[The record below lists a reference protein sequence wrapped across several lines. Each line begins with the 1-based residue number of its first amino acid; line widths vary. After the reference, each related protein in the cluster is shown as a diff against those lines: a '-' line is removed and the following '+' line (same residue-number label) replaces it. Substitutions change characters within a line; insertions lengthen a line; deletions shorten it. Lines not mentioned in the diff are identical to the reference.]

1 MDEVV
6 RELFRANDRHVT
18 TRQDT
23 LGGLQEGQRPELLTV
38 SCGDSRVLQDGM
50 WDDRP
55 PGHIFTHS
63 NIGNRVRQQ
72 TERGKVIAGDVLYP
86 LVHTGTETVLVV
98 GHTGCGAVT
107 AAYRSLTE
115 GIEDRPGIEHCVRLI
130 EDDLSAALDSLPPD
144 ISDDEAINRLV
155 EHNVDRQI
163 QHLCESE
170 DVPDAVT
177 AVGVVYDFH
186 DVYSD
191 KRGRAHLVN
200 VDGTHDVSVLESQYP
215 ALADRIQRLWTY

>member
-1 MDEVV
+1 MEEIV
-6 RELFRANDRHVT
+6 RELFRANDHHVT
-18 TRQDT
+18 ARGDD
-23 LGGLQEGQRPELLTV
+23 LGTLQEKQQPEVLTV

-63 NIGNRVRQQ
+63 NIGNRVRQR
-72 TERGKVIAGDVLYP
+72 TESGTVVAGDVLYP

-107 AAYRSLTE
+107 AAYQSLTD
-115 GIEDRPGIEHCVRLI
+115 GFTDRPGIEHCVRLL
-130 EDDLSAALDSLPPD
+130 EDDLAEAVDSLPGD
-144 ISDDEAINRLV
+144 IAEENAVNRLV
-155 EHNVDRQI
+155 EYNVDRQI
-163 QHLCESE
+163 EHLCDSA
-170 DVPDAVT
+170 DVPEAVT

-191 KRGRAHLVN
+191 KRGGAHLVN
-200 VDGTHDVSVLESQYP
+200 VDGQRGESALAAQYP
-215 ALADRIQRLWTY
+215 ELAERIRRLWVY